1 MVLVLAFIAVPLSA
15 LRPREGRYARVAIA
29 ILLYFVYANLLSA
42 AQVWIE
48 KGRLPPEVGTWWVHA
63 LFLVAGLRADPP
75 PEPGHALGAA
85 PAVRRVTILD
95 RYFAKTVLLHTLMV
109 MAVLLAL
116 MTLVT
121 FIGQQDDIGQGSY
134 DVAGAFLVTLL
145 QLPQQAYELLPIGAL
160 IGAIIG
166 LGGLA
171 RDSELTVV
179 RAAGVSVAR
188 IAVSAAIAGLVVAA
202 LLWVLG
208 EYFAPPADQYAR
220 QYKIFSRYSQLEFT
234 GSRSAWVRQ
243 GPYFI
248 NVRRQAA
255 ENLFGGVYVYELDDE
270 RRLRAGRPRRDGDP
284 GRQRPLGADQL
295 RGDAARRGPRRRR
308 ARSPRLVTEPE
319 VQRGLP
325 RRRGH
330 PAGLAAARGPLRLQ
344 GAPRRRTTSTASV
357 WEIAFW
363 SRISRLVA
371 AVVVCV
377 FAVPFAFG
385 PLRSAGAGART
396 VLGIMAGVLFV
407 LLTQTLENSGQVY
420 GLNPLL
426 VAWGPTLLLS

>member
-1 MVLVLAFIAVPLSA
+1 M
-15 LRPREGRYARVAIA
+15 
-29 ILLYFVYANLLSA
+29 
-42 AQVWIE
+42 
-48 KGRLPPEVGTWWVHA
+48 
-63 LFLVAGLRADPP
+63 
-75 PEPGHALGAA
+75 
-85 PAVRRVTILD
+85 TILD
-95 RYFAKTVLLHTLMV
+95 RYFAKTVLMHTLMV

-145 QLPQQAYELLPIGAL
+145 QLPQQAYQLLPIGAL

-179 RAAGVSVAR
+179 RAAGVSVGR
-188 IAVSAAIAGLVVAA
+188 IAVSAGLAGLVIAA
-202 LLWVLG
+202 LLWVIG

-234 GSRSAWVRQ
+234 GSRSAWIRQ
-243 GPYFI
+243 GPYYI

-255 ENLFGGVYVYELDDE
+255 ENLFGGVYVYELDAE
-270 RRLRAGRPRRDGDP
+270 RRLVLVGRAETATQEASGRWMLTNYQESRLGRDRVETRTLPRLETDP
-284 GRQRPLGADQL
+284 GFNADFLGMAVTQPGALPLADL
-295 RGDAARRGPRRRR
+295 YAYKEHLKANDLDSSA
-308 ARSPRLVTEPE
+308 
-319 VQRGLP
+319 
-325 RRRGH
+325 
-330 PAGLAAARGPLRLQ
+330 
-344 GAPRRRTTSTASV
+344 

-371 AVVVCV
+371 AVAVCV

-420 GLNPLL
+420 NLNPLL
-426 VAWGPTLLLS
+426 VAWGPTLLLIAVAAIAILRTR